1 MPTPRLGTSQAPGFE
16 LQGQFESIEQLV
28 CLLDNHG
35 QIVFGNDAFCL
46 VFGDG
51 RGGTPGRHF
60 LDLIDPASSVPS
72 ISLSDLCSEDS
83 RQIPTR
89 TFLRKDGTVFAAG
102 CRSYPFKLTDQAT
115 GNLVIFGGVSA
126 GRDDAVESGRAGGEL
141 LRQIGNNLDY
151 MFYLLDRTAT
161 RFAYVSPACEVFTGR
176 RRRELH
182 SKPTLWSDAV
192 ISAHEGILAARHA
205 DLENGREVLCEYK
218 LQHTNGRIRWI
229 KDHVTPVRDP
239 NGKVSMFAGVAQ
251 DVTSFHEAQELLVER
266 ERKFQR
272 ILTGLPDVTWTAD
285 RQGSYS
291 YISPRVERL
300 LGYSNH
306 EIYAARPGF
315 LHSRIH
321 PEDRERVQ
329 NAYGALFREK
339 KIFDEEYRIAAKNG
353 NWIWIHDRAVSTH
366 GENGTFYTDGVF
378 NDISD
383 RKAAEA
389 NLQSKTAFLEALVNS
404 TMDGILVVG
413 GDGQVLLANQR
424 MLDLFEVPES
434 LHGTRLDQS
443 MLEHAIAM
451 VKDSDAFLQKVQY
464 LYAHPEMR
472 GRDIIEFKNG
482 TILDRFTSPVVGEGG
497 KYYGRIWV
505 FRDITENKSREEMLQ
520 QLSLAVEQS
529 SVSVVITDP
538 AGKISY
544 VNRKFID
551 SSGYS
556 TDEVMGKNPKILNSG
571 YSPAEFYKDLWSTIS
586 QGREWRGDFRNR
598 KKNGEF
604 FWESAT
610 ITPVTDQAGQ
620 ITHYLAIKEDVT
632 ERRVLEGQLRQA
644 QKLEAIGQLAAG
656 IAHEINTPTQ
666 FVMDNLAFLKE
677 SWEAAWRLISLY
689 RDAIL
694 QDQKSAAETSPTI
707 TAAERECDLEFLATE
722 VPRAI
727 DAGLDGVRRVSK
739 IVRAMKEFSH
749 PDSGEKTMTDLNRS
763 IESTITVARNEW
775 KYVAEVSKDLD
786 ANLPLVLCF
795 PGEINQVILNLLVN
809 AAHAIKDKVKE
820 TEKGQITVSTRL
832 RGDYAEISVSDTGGG
847 IPDNIQMRIF
857 EPFFTTKEV
866 GKGTGQGLALAHNV
880 VVKKL
885 GGRIW
890 FETEVGR
897 GTTFFVHLPVNPV
910 D

>member
-1 MPTPRLGTSQAPGFE
+1 MPTPNLGTSQAPKFDF
-16 LQGQFESIEQLV
+16 QGLCESIEQPV
-28 CLLDNHG
+28 CFVDNQG
-35 QIVFGNDAFCL
+35 QIAFGNRAFSL
-46 VFGDG
+46 AFGDG
-51 RGGTPGRHF
+51 GNQTTGRYF
-60 LDLIDPASSVPS
+60 LDLIDSSS
-72 ISLSDLCSEDS
+72 LSLALSDLCSEHS
-83 RQIPTR
+83 RQLPAQ
-89 TFLRKDGTVFAAG
+89 TFQRKDGTVFGAG
-102 CRSYPFKLTDQAT
+102 SWSHPFTLAN
-115 GNLVIFGGVSA
+115 GVRRNLVVFDSVSVD
-126 GRDDAVESGRAGGEL
+126 RDDPVESGRAGGEL

-151 MFYLLDRTAT
+151 MFYLLDHTAS
-161 RFAYVSPACEVFTGR
+161 RFVYVSLACEVFTGR
-176 RRRELH
+176 RRREFY
-182 SKPTLWSDAV
+182 SKPSLWSEAVTSDCDA
-192 ISAHEGILAARHA
+192 SFATRQSE
-205 DLENGREVLCEYK
+205 LENGREVLCEYK
-218 LQHTNGRIRWI
+218 LQHSNGRVRWI

-239 NGKVSMFAGVAQ
+239 SGTVRMFAGVAE

-291 YISPRVERL
+291 YISPRVERI

-306 EIYAARPGF
+306 QIYAARPGF

-321 PEDRERVQ
+321 PEDKDRVHH
-329 NAYGALFREK
+329 AYAALFDEK
-339 KIFDEEYRIAAKNG
+339 KIFDEEYRIASKNG
-353 NWIWIHDRAVSTH
+353 DWIWIHDRAVSTH
-366 GENGTFYTDGVF
+366 GENSTLYTDGVF
-378 NDISD
+378 NDVSD
-383 RKAAEA
+383 RKTAEA

-404 TMDGILVVG
+404 TMDGILVVD
-413 GDGQVLLANQR
+413 GDGKVLLANQR
-424 MLDLFEVPES
+424 MLDLFEIPES
-434 LHGTRLDQS
+434 LHHSRLDQS
-443 MLEHAIAM
+443 MLQHAVAM
-451 VKDSDAFLQKVQY
+451 VKDGDAFLQRVQY
-464 LYAHPEMR
+464 LYAHPEMC
-472 GRDIIEFKNG
+472 GRDIIEFRNG
-482 TILDRFTSPVVGEGG
+482 AILDRDTSPVVGEGG

-505 FRDITENKSREEMLQ
+505 FRDITESKSRDDMLQ

-529 SVSVVITDP
+529 SVSVIITDP

-544 VNRKFID
+544 VNRKFTD

-556 TDEVMGKNPKILNSG
+556 IDEVLGKNPNILNSG
-571 YSPAEFYKDLWSTIS
+571 YSPAEFYKELWSTIS
-586 QGREWRGDFRNR
+586 QGKEWRGEFRNR
-598 KKNGEF
+598 RKNGELY
-604 FWESAT
+604 WESAT
-610 ITPVTDQAGQ
+610 ITPVTGHAEK

-632 ERRVLEGQLRQA
+632 ERRLLEGQLRQA

-677 SWEAAWRLISLY
+677 SWEAAWRLIGLY
-689 RDAIL
+689 RDLL
-694 QDQKSAAETSPTI
+694 QPGQNPPAEKFAALG
-707 TAAERECDLEFLATE
+707 AAERECDLEFLTTE

-749 PDSGEKTMTDLNRS
+749 PDSGDKTMTDLNRS

-775 KYVAEVSKDLD
+775 KYVATVEQNLD
-786 ANLPLVLCF
+786 PNLPLVLCF

-809 AAHAIKDKVKE
+809 AAHAIKEKIKE
-820 TEKGQITVSTRL
+820 GEKGQITVSTHL
-832 RGDYAEISVSDTGGG
+832 RGDFAELSVSDTGGG
-847 IPDNIQMRIF
+847 IPDNIRMRIF

-897 GTTFFVHLPVNPV
+897 GTTFYVHLPVNAV